1 MDTLNTARP
10 AGRGG
15 RRVVELLIAI
25 VFLTV
30 IGAAAGYVVGHRV
43 RESRTGGTGGPATGD
58 TPTGTQPTTGAASA
72 TKLCLDVT
80 ERDAKSRFRSP
91 GGLVQVL
98 YIRTDRSEVWICE
111 DKIHNLFYQGHV
123 LSPGE
128 RPPDNRAA
136 FTDDN
141 SIILQSVTRTSP
153 GYVAVN
159 SDGNGTTRYRVS
171 KDQLVIE
178 YSDGRVERQDVV
190 VHDP

>member
-15 RRVVELLIAI
+15 RRVVELLLAV

-30 IGAAAGYVVGHRV
+30 IGAAAGYVVGHKV
-43 RESRTGGTGGPATGD
+43 RETRTGGPATEE
-58 TPTGTQPTTGAASA
+58 TPTGAATTTGAASA
-72 TKLCLDVT
+72 TKTCLDVT

-98 YIRTDRSEVWICE
+98 YIRTAKSEVWICR
-111 DKIHNLFYQGHV
+111 DKADNLFYQGH
-123 LSPGE
+123 LLAAGEQPG
-128 RPPDNRAA
+128 NRAP

-141 SIILQSVTRTSP
+141 SLILQTVSRDGT
-153 GYVAVN
+153 GYVAEN

-171 KDQLVIE
+171 AARLVIE
-178 YSDGRVERQDVV
+178 YPDGRTERQDAVA
-190 VHDP
+190 HES